1 MLTEEDFKEAE
12 DAIKTINQLHSKVSE
27 IVDAQNNLEKFAK
40 KVLAQARRDFLR
52 EPNDLDARVKSLENK
67 FEQVKVV
74 FMTRGTPTIPK
85 ITPMK

>member
-74 FMTRGTPTIPK
+74 FTTRGTQTIPK

>member
-74 FMTRGTPTIPK
+74 FTTRGTQTIPK
-85 ITPMK
+85 ITPIK

>member
-40 KVLAQARRDFLR
+40 KVLAQARRDFLTD
-52 EPNDLDARVKSLENK
+52 PNDLEARVKSLENK

-74 FMTRGTPTIPK
+74 FTTRGTQTIPK